1 MRRKAYRFS
10 VCVLVFSAMSFSCTK
25 PGPEEGPDNN
35 PADKIE
41 VSLEEGMDYC
51 GVVTDTDGNPVSGV
65 TVSDGFN
72 CTVTDSYGIYQL
84 KKGSDFSA
92 MVNISIPSEYEVPI
106 EDGLP
111 CFWKKIEKGQP
122 RYDFILRK
130 SAVPEN
136 EFYLFTLADPQCQN
150 NTRHT
155 VRFSNETVPDLKASA
170 QKYGAQASV
179 YAITLGDIGYNTSD
193 KEYNI
198 GSAVFSNMKR
208 AMHVDKTSVPIF
220 QVMGN
225 HDNNLIAE
233 NKSYSVEMDIEME
246 KYFTKF
252 FGPVNYS
259 FNRGNAHI
267 IAMDDILC
275 TNPESSYNCGFR
287 DDQVEWLKQ
296 DLANVPKDKM
306 IILCVH
312 IPFYYS
318 SSGQNVKTVLNLIS
332 GYAESHVMSGHTHRS
347 INTPNTC
354 NTGIYEH
361 THGAVCGA
369 WWWSTVNTDGT
380 PNGYG
385 VYKIEGSHVAWWKYK
400 GVGLE
405 DDNQIR
411 MYRGNTAFMTG
422 QAKTYYFA
430 KTTASDLWANIWNW
444 DSSWTVDVYE
454 DGKKTGSMSR
464 YTNDNDSTGD
474 ARDAWAVGYHVGVTG
489 RGATSYDKKNVKHL
503 LHFTLKNPQAQVE
516 IRATDR
522 FGNVY
527 SQKEFTD
534 GTSKYWPIAPGDS
547 Y

>member
-1 MRRKAYRFS
+1 MRISLRLSCCAISFAAI
-10 VCVLVFSAMSFSCTK
+10 LVSCS
-25 PGPEEGPDNN
+25 
-35 PADKIE
+35 KIGQE
-41 VSLEEGMDYC
+41 DTPMPTPSDSIKVTLEEGMDWC
-51 GVVTDTDGNPVSGV
+51 GVVIDTDGNPIAGV
-65 TVSDGFN
+65 TVSDGYN
-72 CTVTDSYGIYQL
+72 CTITGDDGIYQL
-84 KKGSDFSA
+84 KKGSEFASR
-92 MVNISIPSEYEVPI
+92 VNVSIPSEYEIPI

-111 CFWKKIEKGQP
+111 CFWKSVEKGKS
-122 RYDFILRK
+122 RYDFVLK
-130 SAVPEN
+130 KLAVSEN

-150 NTRHT
+150 NDRHT
-155 VRFSNETVPDLKASA
+155 LRFSSETVPDLKATA
-170 QKYGAQASV
+170 ERYGSQAPV
-179 YAITLGDIGYNTSD
+179 YAITLGDIGYNTSS

-198 GSAVFSNMKR
+198 GNAIFANIKR

-233 NKSYSVEMDIEME
+233 NTSYSIEKDIEME
-246 KYFTKF
+246 KYFAKF

-275 TNPESSYNCGFR
+275 TNPESSYQCGFR
-287 DDQVEWLKQ
+287 DDQVEWLRQ
-296 DLANVPKDKM
+296 DLENVPKDKM

-318 SSGQNVKTVLNLIS
+318 SSGKNVKTVLGMLS
-332 GYAESHVMSGHTHRS
+332 PFAECHVMSGHTHRS
-347 INTPNTC
+347 INTPSTC
-354 NTGIYEH
+354 NSGIYEH

-385 VYKIEGSHVAWWKYK
+385 IYKVEGSHVAWWKYK

-405 DDNQIR
+405 EDNQIR

-444 DSSWTVDVYE
+444 DSSWKVDVYE
-454 DGKKTGSMSR
+454 DGVKTGSMSR

-489 RGATSYDKKNVKHL
+489 RSTGSYDKKNVKHL
-503 LHFTLKNPQAQVE
+503 LYYSLKNPLAEVE
-516 IRATDR
+516 IRATDP
-522 FGNVY
+522 FGNVF

-534 GTSKYWPIAPGDS
+534 GSRKFWPIAPGDN

>member
-1 MRRKAYRFS
+1 MRISLRLSCCAISFAAI
-10 VCVLVFSAMSFSCTK
+10 LVSCS
-25 PGPEEGPDNN
+25 
-35 PADKIE
+35 KIGQE
-41 VSLEEGMDYC
+41 DTPVPTPSDSIKVTLEEGMDWC
-51 GVVTDTDGNPVSGV
+51 GVVIDTDGNPIAGV
-65 TVSDGFN
+65 TVSDGYN
-72 CTVTDSYGIYQL
+72 CTITGDDGIYQL
-84 KKGSDFSA
+84 KKGSEFASR
-92 MVNISIPSEYEVPI
+92 VNVSIPSEYEIPI

-111 CFWKKIEKGQP
+111 CFWKSVEKGKS
-122 RYDFILRK
+122 RYDFVLK
-130 SAVPEN
+130 KLAVSEN

-150 NTRHT
+150 NDRHT
-155 VRFSNETVPDLKASA
+155 LRFSSETVPDLKATA
-170 QKYGAQASV
+170 ERYGSQAPV
-179 YAITLGDIGYNTSD
+179 YAITLGDIGYNTSS

-198 GSAVFSNMKR
+198 GNAIFANIKR

-233 NKSYSVEMDIEME
+233 NTSYSIEKDIEME
-246 KYFTKF
+246 KYFAKF

-275 TNPESSYNCGFR
+275 TNPESSYQCGFR
-287 DDQVEWLKQ
+287 DDQVEWLRQ
-296 DLANVPKDKM
+296 DLENVPKDKM

-318 SSGQNVKTVLNLIS
+318 SSGKNVKTVLGMLS
-332 GYAESHVMSGHTHRS
+332 AFAECHVMSGHTHRS
-347 INTPNTC
+347 INTPSTC
-354 NTGIYEH
+354 NSGIYEH

-385 VYKIEGSHVAWWKYK
+385 IYKVEGSHVAWWKYK

-405 DDNQIR
+405 EDNQIR

-444 DSSWTVDVYE
+444 DSSWKVDVYE
-454 DGKKTGSMSR
+454 DGVKTGSMSR

-489 RGATSYDKKNVKHL
+489 RSTGSYDKKNVKHL
-503 LHFTLKNPQAQVE
+503 LYYSLKNPLAEVE
-516 IRATDR
+516 IRATDP
-522 FGNVY
+522 FGNVF

-534 GTSKYWPIAPGDS
+534 GSRKFWPIAPGDN

>member
-1 MRRKAYRFS
+1 MRISLRLSCCAISFAAI
-10 VCVLVFSAMSFSCTK
+10 LVSCS
-25 PGPEEGPDNN
+25 
-35 PADKIE
+35 KIGQE
-41 VSLEEGMDYC
+41 DTPVPTPSDSIKVTLEEGMDWC
-51 GVVTDTDGNPVSGV
+51 GVVIDTDGNPIAGV
-65 TVSDGFN
+65 TVSDGYN
-72 CTVTDSYGIYQL
+72 CTITGDDGIYQL
-84 KKGSDFSA
+84 KKGSEFASR
-92 MVNISIPSEYEVPI
+92 VNVSIPSEYEIPI
-106 EDGLP
+106 ENGLP
-111 CFWKKIEKGQP
+111 CFWKSVEKGKS
-122 RYDFILRK
+122 RYDFVLQK
-130 SAVPEN
+130 LAVSEN

-150 NTRHT
+150 NDRHT
-155 VRFSNETVPDLKASA
+155 LRFSSETVPDLKATA
-170 QKYGAQASV
+170 ERYGSQAPV
-179 YAITLGDIGYNTSD
+179 YAITLGDIGYNTSS

-198 GSAVFSNMKR
+198 GNAIFANIKR

-233 NKSYSVEMDIEME
+233 NTSYSIEKDIEME
-246 KYFTKF
+246 KYFAKF

-275 TNPESSYNCGFR
+275 TNPESSYQCGFR
-287 DDQVEWLKQ
+287 DDQVEWLRQ
-296 DLANVPKDKM
+296 DLENVPKDKM

-318 SSGQNVKTVLNLIS
+318 SSGKNVKTVLGMLS
-332 GYAESHVMSGHTHRS
+332 AFAECHVMSGHTHRS
-347 INTPNTC
+347 INTPSTC
-354 NTGIYEH
+354 NSGIYEH

-385 VYKIEGSHVAWWKYK
+385 IYKVEGSHVAWWKYK

-405 DDNQIR
+405 EDNQIR

-444 DSSWTVDVYE
+444 DSSWKVDVYE
-454 DGKKTGSMSR
+454 DGVKTGSMSR

-489 RGATSYDKKNVKHL
+489 RSTGSYDKKNVKHL
-503 LHFTLKNPQAQVE
+503 LYYSLKNPLAEVE
-516 IRATDR
+516 IRATDP
-522 FGNVY
+522 FGNVF

-534 GTSKYWPIAPGDS
+534 GSRKFWPIAPGDN

>member
-1 MRRKAYRFS
+1 MRISLRLSCCAISFAAI
-10 VCVLVFSAMSFSCTK
+10 LVSCS
-25 PGPEEGPDNN
+25 
-35 PADKIE
+35 KIGQE
-41 VSLEEGMDYC
+41 DTPVPTPSDSIKVTLEEGMDWC
-51 GVVTDTDGNPVSGV
+51 GVVIDTDGNPIAGV
-65 TVSDGFN
+65 TVSDGYN
-72 CTVTDSYGIYQL
+72 CTITGDDGIYQL
-84 KKGSDFSA
+84 KKGSEFASR
-92 MVNISIPSEYEVPI
+92 VNVSIPSEYEIPI

-111 CFWKKIEKGQP
+111 CFWKSVEKGKS
-122 RYDFILRK
+122 RYDFVLK
-130 SAVPEN
+130 KLAVSEN

-150 NTRHT
+150 NDRHT
-155 VRFSNETVPDLKASA
+155 LRFSSETVPDLKATA
-170 QKYGAQASV
+170 ERYGSQAPV
-179 YAITLGDIGYNTSD
+179 YAITLGDIGYNTSS

-198 GSAVFSNMKR
+198 GNAIFANIKR

-233 NKSYSVEMDIEME
+233 NTSYSIEKDIEME
-246 KYFTKF
+246 KYFAKF

-275 TNPESSYNCGFR
+275 TNPESTYQCGFR
-287 DDQVEWLKQ
+287 DDQVEWLRQ
-296 DLANVPKDKM
+296 DLENVPKDKM

-318 SSGQNVKTVLNLIS
+318 SSGKNVKTVLGMLS
-332 GYAESHVMSGHTHRS
+332 AFAECHVMSGHTHRS
-347 INTPNTC
+347 INTPSTC
-354 NTGIYEH
+354 NSGIYEH

-385 VYKIEGSHVAWWKYK
+385 IYKVEGSHVAWWKYK

-405 DDNQIR
+405 EDNQIR

-444 DSSWTVDVYE
+444 DSSWKVDVYE
-454 DGKKTGSMSR
+454 DGVKTGSMSR

-489 RGATSYDKKNVKHL
+489 RSTGSYDKKNVKHL
-503 LHFTLKNPQAQVE
+503 LYYSLKNPLAEVE
-516 IRATDR
+516 IRATDP
-522 FGNVY
+522 FGNVF

-534 GTSKYWPIAPGDS
+534 GSRKFWPIAPGDN

>member
-1 MRRKAYRFS
+1 MRISLRLSCCAISFAAI
-10 VCVLVFSAMSFSCTK
+10 LVSCS
-25 PGPEEGPDNN
+25 
-35 PADKIE
+35 KIGQE
-41 VSLEEGMDYC
+41 DTPVPTPSDSIKVTMEEGMDWC
-51 GVVTDTDGNPVSGV
+51 GVVIDTDGNPIAGV
-65 TVSDGFN
+65 TVSDGYN
-72 CTVTDSYGIYQL
+72 CTITGDDGIYQL
-84 KKGSDFSA
+84 KKGSEFASR
-92 MVNISIPSEYEVPI
+92 VNVSIPSEYEIPI

-111 CFWKKIEKGQP
+111 CFWKSVEKGKS
-122 RYDFILRK
+122 RYDFVLK
-130 SAVPEN
+130 KLAVSEN

-150 NTRHT
+150 NDRHT
-155 VRFSNETVPDLKASA
+155 LRFSSETVPDLKATA
-170 QKYGAQASV
+170 ERYGSQAPV
-179 YAITLGDIGYNTSD
+179 YAITLGDIGYNTSS

-198 GSAVFSNMKR
+198 GNAIFANIKR

-233 NKSYSVEMDIEME
+233 NTSYSIEKDIEME
-246 KYFTKF
+246 KYFAKF

-275 TNPESSYNCGFR
+275 TNPESSYQCGFR
-287 DDQVEWLKQ
+287 DDQVEWLRQ
-296 DLANVPKDKM
+296 DLENVPKDKM

-318 SSGQNVKTVLNLIS
+318 SSGKNVKTVLGMLS
-332 GYAESHVMSGHTHRS
+332 PFAECHVMSGHTHRS
-347 INTPNTC
+347 INTPSTC
-354 NTGIYEH
+354 NSGIYEH

-385 VYKIEGSHVAWWKYK
+385 IYKVEGSHVAWWKYK

-405 DDNQIR
+405 EDNQIR

-444 DSSWTVDVYE
+444 DSSWKVDVYE
-454 DGKKTGSMSR
+454 DGVKTGSMSR

-489 RGATSYDKKNVKHL
+489 RSTGSYDKKNVKHL
-503 LHFTLKNPQAQVE
+503 LYYSLKNPLAEVE
-516 IRATDR
+516 IRATDP
-522 FGNVY
+522 FGNVF

-534 GTSKYWPIAPGDS
+534 GSRKFWPIAPGDN

>member
-1 MRRKAYRFS
+1 MRISLRLSCCAISFAAI
-10 VCVLVFSAMSFSCTK
+10 LVSCS
-25 PGPEEGPDNN
+25 
-35 PADKIE
+35 KIGQE
-41 VSLEEGMDYC
+41 DTPVPTPSDSIKVTLEEGMDWC
-51 GVVTDTDGNPVSGV
+51 GVVIDTDGNPIAGV
-65 TVSDGFN
+65 TVSDGYN
-72 CTVTDSYGIYQL
+72 CTITGDDGIYQL
-84 KKGSDFSA
+84 KKGSEFASR
-92 MVNISIPSEYEVPI
+92 VNVSIPSEYEIPI
-106 EDGLP
+106 ENGLP
-111 CFWKKIEKGQP
+111 CFWKSVEKGKS
-122 RYDFILRK
+122 RYDFVLQK
-130 SAVPEN
+130 LAVSEN

-150 NTRHT
+150 NDRHT
-155 VRFSNETVPDLKASA
+155 LRFSSETVPDLKATA
-170 QKYGAQASV
+170 ERYGSQAPV
-179 YAITLGDIGYNTSD
+179 YAITLGDIGYNTSS

-198 GSAVFSNMKR
+198 GNAIFANIKR

-233 NKSYSVEMDIEME
+233 NTSYSIEKDIEME
-246 KYFTKF
+246 KYFAKF

-275 TNPESSYNCGFR
+275 TNPESSYQCGFR
-287 DDQVEWLKQ
+287 DDQVEWLRQ
-296 DLANVPKDKM
+296 DLENVPKDKM

-318 SSGQNVKTVLNLIS
+318 SSGKNVKTVLGMLS
-332 GYAESHVMSGHTHRS
+332 PFAECHVMSGHTHRS
-347 INTPNTC
+347 INTPSTC
-354 NTGIYEH
+354 NSGIYEH

-385 VYKIEGSHVAWWKYK
+385 IYKVEGSHVAWWKYK

-405 DDNQIR
+405 EDNQIR

-444 DSSWTVDVYE
+444 DSSWKVDVYE
-454 DGKKTGSMSR
+454 DGVKTGSMSR

-489 RGATSYDKKNVKHL
+489 RSTGSYDKKNVKHL
-503 LHFTLKNPQAQVE
+503 LYYSLKNPLAEVE
-516 IRATDR
+516 IRATDP
-522 FGNVY
+522 FGNVF

-534 GTSKYWPIAPGDS
+534 GSRKFWPIAPGDN

>member
-1 MRRKAYRFS
+1 MRISLRLSCCAISFAAI
-10 VCVLVFSAMSFSCTK
+10 LVSCS
-25 PGPEEGPDNN
+25 
-35 PADKIE
+35 KIGQE
-41 VSLEEGMDYC
+41 DTPVPTPSDSIKVTLEEGMDWC
-51 GVVTDTDGNPVSGV
+51 GVVIDTDGNPIAGV
-65 TVSDGFN
+65 TVSDGYN
-72 CTVTDSYGIYQL
+72 CTITGDDGIYQL
-84 KKGSDFSA
+84 KKGSEFASR
-92 MVNISIPSEYEVPI
+92 VNVSIPSEYEIPV

-111 CFWKKIEKGQP
+111 CFWKSVEKGKS
-122 RYDFILRK
+122 RYDFVLK
-130 SAVPEN
+130 KLAVSEN

-150 NTRHT
+150 NDRHT
-155 VRFSNETVPDLKASA
+155 LRFSSETVPDIKATA
-170 QKYGAQASV
+170 ERYGSQAPV
-179 YAITLGDIGYNTSD
+179 YAITLGDIGYNTSS

-198 GSAVFSNMKR
+198 GNAIFANIKR

-233 NKSYSVEMDIEME
+233 NTSYSIEKDIEME
-246 KYFTKF
+246 KYFAKF

-275 TNPESSYNCGFR
+275 TNPESTYQCGFR
-287 DDQVEWLKQ
+287 DDQVEWLRQ
-296 DLANVPKDKM
+296 DLENVPKDKM

-318 SSGQNVKTVLNLIS
+318 SSGKNVKTVLGMLS
-332 GYAESHVMSGHTHRS
+332 AFAECHVMSGHTHRS
-347 INTPNTC
+347 INTPSTC
-354 NTGIYEH
+354 NSGIYEH

-385 VYKIEGSHVAWWKYK
+385 IYKVEGSHVAWWKYK

-405 DDNQIR
+405 EDNQIR

-444 DSSWTVDVYE
+444 DSSWKVDVYE
-454 DGKKTGSMSR
+454 DGVKTGSMSR

-489 RGATSYDKKNVKHL
+489 RSTGSYDKKNVKHL
-503 LHFTLKNPQAQVE
+503 LYYSLKNPLAEVE
-516 IRATDR
+516 IRATDP
-522 FGNVY
+522 FGNVF
-527 SQKEFTD
+527 SQKKFTD
-534 GTSKYWPIAPGDS
+534 GSRKFWPIAPGDN

>member
-1 MRRKAYRFS
+1 MRNSLRLSCCAISFAAI
-10 VCVLVFSAMSFSCTK
+10 LVSCSK
-25 PGPEEGPDNN
+25 LGQEDGPVPN
-35 PADKIE
+35 PSDSIK
-41 VSLEEGMDYC
+41 VTLEEGMDWC
-51 GVVTDTDGNPVSGV
+51 GVVTDTDGNPVTGV
-65 TVSDGFN
+65 TVSDGYN
-72 CTVTDSYGIYQL
+72 CTVTGKDGIYQL
-84 KKGSDFSA
+84 KKGSEFASR
-92 MVNISIPSEYEVPI
+92 VNVSIPSGFEIPME
-106 EDGLP
+106 EGLP
-111 CFWKKIEKGQP
+111 CFWKDVEKGKS
-122 RYDFILRK
+122 RYDFILTK

-150 NTRHT
+150 NNRHT
-155 VRFSNETVPDLKASA
+155 VRFTSETIPDLKATA
-170 QKYGAQASV
+170 QQYGAQAPV
-179 YAITLGDIGYNTSD
+179 YAITLGDIGYNTSS
-193 KEYNI
+193 KEYNV
-198 GSAVFSNMKR
+198 GSAIFSNMKR
-208 AMHVDKTSVPIF
+208 AMHVDKTTVPVF

-225 HDNNLIAE
+225 HDNNLLPE
-233 NKSYSVEMDIEME
+233 NTSYSIEKDIEME
-246 KYFTKF
+246 KYFAKF

-275 TNPESSYNCGFR
+275 TNPESTYKCGFR
-287 DDQVEWLKQ
+287 DDQVEWLRQ
-296 DLANVPKDKM
+296 DLANVSKDKM

-318 SSGQNVKTVLNLIS
+318 SSGQNVKTVLNLLS
-332 GYAESHVMSGHTHRS
+332 DYAECHVMSGHTHRS
-347 INTPNTC
+347 INTPSTC
-354 NTGIYEH
+354 SSGIYEH

-385 VYKIEGSHVAWWKYK
+385 IYKIEGSHVAWWKYK
-400 GVGLE
+400 GVGLGE
-405 DDNQIR
+405 DYQIR
-411 MYRGNTAFMTG
+411 MYRGNTAFMSG
-422 QAKTYYFA
+422 QANTYYFA

-454 DGKKTGSMSR
+454 DGVKTGSMSR

-489 RGATSYDKKNVKHL
+489 RSIGSYDKKNVKHL
-503 LHFTLKNPQAQVE
+503 LYYSLKNPQAEVE

-522 FGNVY
+522 FGNVF

-534 GTSKYWPIAPGDS
+534 GTRQYWPIAPGDN

>member
-1 MRRKAYRFS
+1 MRISLRLSCCAISFAAI
-10 VCVLVFSAMSFSCTK
+10 LVSCS
-25 PGPEEGPDNN
+25 
-35 PADKIE
+35 KIGQE
-41 VSLEEGMDYC
+41 DTPVPTPSDSIKVTLEEGMDWC
-51 GVVTDTDGNPVSGV
+51 GVVIDTDGNPIAGV
-65 TVSDGFN
+65 TVSDGYN
-72 CTVTDSYGIYQL
+72 CTITGDDGIYQL
-84 KKGSDFSA
+84 KKGSEFASR
-92 MVNISIPSEYEVPI
+92 VNVSIPSEYEIPI

-111 CFWKKIEKGQP
+111 CFWKSVEKGKS
-122 RYDFILRK
+122 RYDFVLK
-130 SAVPEN
+130 KLAVSEN

-150 NTRHT
+150 NDRHT
-155 VRFSNETVPDLKASA
+155 LRFSSETVPDLKATA
-170 QKYGAQASV
+170 ERYGSQAPV
-179 YAITLGDIGYNTSD
+179 YAITLGDIGYNTSS

-198 GSAVFSNMKR
+198 GNAIFANIKR

-233 NKSYSVEMDIEME
+233 NTSYSIEKDIEME
-246 KYFTKF
+246 KYFAKF

-275 TNPESSYNCGFR
+275 TNPESTYQCGFR
-287 DDQVEWLKQ
+287 DDQVEWLRQ
-296 DLANVPKDKM
+296 DLENVPKDKM

-318 SSGQNVKTVLNLIS
+318 SSGKNVKTVLGMLS
-332 GYAESHVMSGHTHRS
+332 AFAECHVMSGHTHRS
-347 INTPNTC
+347 INTPSTC
-354 NTGIYEH
+354 NSGIYEH

-385 VYKIEGSHVAWWKYK
+385 IYKVEGSHVAWWKYK

-405 DDNQIR
+405 EDNQIR

-444 DSSWTVDVYE
+444 ESSWKVDVYE
-454 DGKKTGSMSR
+454 DGVKTGSMSR

-489 RGATSYDKKNVKHL
+489 RSTGSYDKKNVKHL
-503 LHFTLKNPQAQVE
+503 LYYSLKNPLAEVE
-516 IRATDR
+516 IRATDP
-522 FGNVY
+522 FGNVF

-534 GTSKYWPIAPGDS
+534 GSRKFWPIAPGDN

>member
-1 MRRKAYRFS
+1 MPTPSDSIK
-10 VCVLVFSAMSFSCTK
+10 VT
-25 PGPEEGPDNN
+25 
-35 PADKIE
+35 
-41 VSLEEGMDYC
+41 LEEGMDWC
-51 GVVTDTDGNPVSGV
+51 GVVIDTDGNPIAGV
-65 TVSDGFN
+65 TVSDGYN
-72 CTVTDSYGIYQL
+72 CTITGDDGIYQL
-84 KKGSDFSA
+84 KKGSEFASR
-92 MVNISIPSEYEVPI
+92 VNVSIPSEYEIPI

-111 CFWKKIEKGQP
+111 CFWKSVEKGKS
-122 RYDFILRK
+122 RYDFVLK
-130 SAVPEN
+130 KLAVSEN

-150 NTRHT
+150 NDRHT
-155 VRFSNETVPDLKASA
+155 LRFSSETVPDLKATA
-170 QKYGAQASV
+170 ERYGSQAPV
-179 YAITLGDIGYNTSD
+179 YAITLGDIGYNTSS

-198 GSAVFSNMKR
+198 GNAIFANIKR

-233 NKSYSVEMDIEME
+233 NTSYSIEKDIEME
-246 KYFTKF
+246 KYFAKF

-275 TNPESSYNCGFR
+275 TNPESSYQCGFR
-287 DDQVEWLKQ
+287 DDQVEWLRQ
-296 DLANVPKDKM
+296 DLENVPKDKM

-318 SSGQNVKTVLNLIS
+318 SSGKNVKTVLGMLS
-332 GYAESHVMSGHTHRS
+332 PFAECHVMSGHTHRS
-347 INTPNTC
+347 INTPSTC
-354 NTGIYEH
+354 NSGIYEH

-385 VYKIEGSHVAWWKYK
+385 IYKVEGSHVAWWKYK

-405 DDNQIR
+405 EDNQIR

-444 DSSWTVDVYE
+444 DSSWKVDVYE
-454 DGKKTGSMSR
+454 DGVKTGSMSR

-489 RGATSYDKKNVKHL
+489 RSTGSYDKKNVKHL
-503 LHFTLKNPQAQVE
+503 LYYSLKNPLAEVE
-516 IRATDR
+516 IRATDP
-522 FGNVY
+522 FGNVF

-534 GTSKYWPIAPGDS
+534 GSRKFWPIAPGDN

>member
-1 MRRKAYRFS
+1 MRISLRLSCCAISFAAI
-10 VCVLVFSAMSFSCTK
+10 LVSCS
-25 PGPEEGPDNN
+25 
-35 PADKIE
+35 KIGQE
-41 VSLEEGMDYC
+41 DTPVPTPSDSIKVTLEEGMDWC
-51 GVVTDTDGNPVSGV
+51 GVVIDTDGNPIAGV
-65 TVSDGFN
+65 TVSDGYN
-72 CTVTDSYGIYQL
+72 CTITGDDGIYQL
-84 KKGSDFSA
+84 KKGSEFASR
-92 MVNISIPSEYEVPI
+92 VNVSIPSEYEIPI

-111 CFWKKIEKGQP
+111 CFWKSVEKGKS
-122 RYDFILRK
+122 RYDFVLK
-130 SAVPEN
+130 KLAVSEN

-150 NTRHT
+150 NDRHT
-155 VRFSNETVPDLKASA
+155 LRFSSETVPDLKATA
-170 QKYGAQASV
+170 ERYGSQAPV
-179 YAITLGDIGYNTSD
+179 YAITLGDIGYNTSS

-198 GSAVFSNMKR
+198 GNAIFANIKR

-233 NKSYSVEMDIEME
+233 NTSYSIEKDIEME
-246 KYFTKF
+246 KYFAKF

-275 TNPESSYNCGFR
+275 TNPESSYQCGFR
-287 DDQVEWLKQ
+287 DDQVEWLRQ
-296 DLANVPKDKM
+296 DLENVPKDKM

-318 SSGQNVKTVLNLIS
+318 SSGKNVKTVLGMLS
-332 GYAESHVMSGHTHRS
+332 AFAECHVMSGHTHRS
-347 INTPNTC
+347 INTPSTC
-354 NTGIYEH
+354 NSGIYEH

-385 VYKIEGSHVAWWKYK
+385 IYKVEGSHVAWWKYK

-405 DDNQIR
+405 EDNQIR

-444 DSSWTVDVYE
+444 DSSWKVDVYE
-454 DGKKTGSMSR
+454 DGVKTGSMSR

-489 RGATSYDKKNVKHL
+489 RSTGSYDKKNVKHL
-503 LHFTLKNPQAQVE
+503 LYYSLKDPLAEVE
-516 IRATDR
+516 IRATDP
-522 FGNVY
+522 FGNVF

-534 GTSKYWPIAPGDS
+534 GSRKFWPIAPGDN